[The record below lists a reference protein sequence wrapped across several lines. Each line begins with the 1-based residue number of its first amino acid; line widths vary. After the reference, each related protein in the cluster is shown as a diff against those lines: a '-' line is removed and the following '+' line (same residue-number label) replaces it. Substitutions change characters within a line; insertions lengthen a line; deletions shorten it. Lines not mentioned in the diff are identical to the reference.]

1 MSKDEIVSSEI
12 SEVKEDKIEDYQ
24 YYVGINIK
32 DSKRTP
38 EEVRRS
44 LHNGLRRI
52 RGIKAISE
60 LQIDPMRINN
70 ETVNWKYPSTRAN
83 YDDAIRFGIDADFRL
98 VKEVVMF
105 LVVLHKSTDPSV
117 RPHITFYN
125 NESGRDADFTKYNEL
140 YRLLLDQKE
149 NVSSTV
155 EQRIDRAYREVLMT
169 AMFFNQYKP
178 DSFWQLRRTFDR
190 FDDQMYFWTRFSTEM
205 KSDTSMA
212 FDLLSYEP

>member
-1 MSKDEIVSSEI
+1 MISDEII
-12 SEVKEDKIEDYQ
+12 EVKEDKIEDYQ

-52 RGIKAISE
+52 QGIKAISE
-60 LQIDPMRINN
+60 LQIDPSRINKD
-70 ETVNWKYPSTRAN
+70 TVNWKYPSSRTD

-98 VKEVVMF
+98 VKEVIMF
-105 LVVLHKSTDPSV
+105 LVVLHKSTDPTV
-117 RPHITFYN
+117 HPHITFYN
-125 NESGRDADFTKYNEL
+125 NASGKDADFTKYNEL

-205 KSDTSMA
+205 KSDTSMV
-212 FDLLSYEP
+212 FNLLSYDS